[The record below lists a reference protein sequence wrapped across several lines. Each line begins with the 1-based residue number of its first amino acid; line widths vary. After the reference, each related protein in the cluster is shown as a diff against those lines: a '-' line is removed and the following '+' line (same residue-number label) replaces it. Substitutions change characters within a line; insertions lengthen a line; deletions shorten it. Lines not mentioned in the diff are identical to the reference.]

1 MAELAERAQRLRR
14 VELFSRLDDDALG
27 LVASLGTEIDAPAG
41 TVLTQAQQPGAGM
54 FVIEEGRAVAELRGG
69 RERELGPGEC
79 FGELALLT
87 AEGERTAR
95 VRAETDL
102 HCFAIARDDF
112 RDLLEREPQIA
123 IALLTVLASRL
134 AD

>member
-1 MAELAERAQRLRR
+1 MAALAERVQRLRR
-14 VELFSRLDDDALG
+14 VELFSTLDDDALG
-27 LVASLGTEIDAPAG
+27 LVASLGTEVDTPAG
-41 TVLTQAQQPGAGM
+41 TVLAQPQQPGAGM
-54 FVIEEGRAVAELRGG
+54 FVIEEGRAVVDLRGG
-69 RERELGPGEC
+69 RERELGAGDC

-87 AEGERTAR
+87 VEGERTAR

-112 RDLLEREPQIA
+112 RDLLEREPRIA

>member
-1 MAELAERAQRLRR
+1 VAALAERVQRLRS
-14 VELFSRLDDDALG
+14 VALFSTLDDDVLG
-27 LVASLGTEIDAPAG
+27 LVASLGTEVDAPAG
-41 TVLTQAQQPGAGM
+41 TVLTQPQQPGAGM
-54 FVIEEGRAVAELRGG
+54 FVIEEGRAVVELRGG
-69 RERELGPGEC
+69 RERELGPGDC

-87 AEGERTAR
+87 QEGERTAR

-112 RDLLEREPQIA
+112 RDLLEREPRIA
-123 IALLTVLASRL
+123 VALLTVLASRL